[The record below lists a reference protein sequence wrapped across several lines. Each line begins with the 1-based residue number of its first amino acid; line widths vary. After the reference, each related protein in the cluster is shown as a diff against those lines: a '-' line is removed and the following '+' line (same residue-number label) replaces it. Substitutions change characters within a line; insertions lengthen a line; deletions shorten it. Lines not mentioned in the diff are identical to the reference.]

1 VACSVTGWSAVASA
15 TANATLAA
23 VLAGFMLNGII
34 LLLGNRTMAAAA
46 GYVQALSL
54 LFAAF
59 VALGLD
65 AYLFGLVT
73 GDGTRVIGTVSACRR
88 TWTEAMFAAGLLG
101 IGTGAIIV
109 GFVFLFA
116 VYFED
121 ARRGKK
127 EEEDDFTR
135 SLDMLE
141 TLCNF
146 LRAGVTLVVVAILYM
161 TARSY
166 LLALF
171 GGEVPI
177 WGKIFIYAYL
187 VIGLVVAGVFIIS
200 AAVAHSIND
209 SWISRLLRVRKEK
222 LITALKRA
230 IFTSVGY
237 SILTVIFAT
246 VTATTAAHFWASSH
260 LAVKAVALLT
270 VIWISMVSLLPLV
283 LLTGRTVPEFA
294 PRAETSG
301 TPRSQQRR

>member
-1 VACSVTGWSAVASA
+1 VGVACSVTGWSAVASA
-15 TANATLAA
+15 LANATLAA

-34 LLLGNRTMAAAA
+34 LLLGNRAMASAA

-73 GDGTRVIGTVSACRR
+73 GDSTRVIGAVSACRR

-121 ARRGKK
+121 ARRGKRG
-127 EEEDDFTR
+127 EDDFTR

-209 SWISRLLRVRKEK
+209 SWISRLLRVKKEK

-230 IFTSVGY
+230 IFTSIGY
-237 SILTVIFAT
+237 AILTVIFAT
-246 VTATTAAHFWASSH
+246 FVASTSAHFWNSSH

-294 PRAETSG
+294 PRVEKSG
-301 TPRSQQRR
+301 TPGCRR